1 MTMNILNNDRTIDE
15 TTDILATVY
24 SSHYTRNW
32 LEISVQLPD
41 EPGIDGAYLLY
52 RPVDTDCWTIAGE
65 ISGQPGELV
74 TIRVIDLQDGVY
86 QVAAKLYDKA
96 GNISDVK
103 EPFDTVV
110 VDRTPPDGAHA
121 DVVVPDR
128 NADNMSSMNEPS
140 NKWSVVN
147 MVMRCIVPFGAVYLC
162 GRCCVKP

>member
-1 MTMNILNNDRTIDE
+1 MNILNNDRTIDE

-74 TIRVIDLQDGVY
+74 TIRVIGLQDGIC
-86 QVAAKLYDKA
+86 QVVAKKWGYK
-96 GNISDVK
+96 
-103 EPFDTVV
+103 
-110 VDRTPPDGAHA
+110 GANQSEN
-121 DVVVPDR
+121 V
-128 NADNMSSMNEPS
+128 
-140 NKWSVVN
+140 WQ
-147 MVMRCIVPFGAVYLC
+147 
-162 GRCCVKP
+162 